1 MESWAV
7 GFAKN
12 FKERDNPKPIGPC
25 IGKVESLSPVC
36 ISIQSGQHML
46 RANQIYVCNQLLE
59 RKSSYN
65 DFTSKGSGQF
75 PCNEGKIANGNYDC
89 SGSGNIHLNA
99 VWKVWDFVMVVPDES
114 GQHFFIVD
122 ILKGVS

>member
-1 MESWAV
+1 MKSWAV
-7 GFAKN
+7 GLAKN

-25 IGKVESLSPVC
+25 IGKVVSLSPVC

-46 RANQIYVCNQLLE
+46 RDNQIYVCNQLLE
-59 RKSSYN
+59 RQSDYN
-65 DFTSKGSGQF
+65 NFKSKGSGKF
-75 PCNEGKIANGNYDC
+75 PCNKNGPAQGDYDCTGAGKI
-89 SGSGNIHLNA
+89 HLDA
-99 VWKVWDFVMVVPDES
+99 VWKVGDFVMVVPDEA

>member
-36 ISIQSGQHML
+36 ISIQSGQHI
-46 RANQIYVCNQLLE
+46 AA
-59 RKSSYN
+59 
-65 DFTSKGSGQF
+65 
-75 PCNEGKIANGNYDC
+75 GK
-89 SGSGNIHLNA
+89 
-99 VWKVWDFVMVVPDES
+99 PD
-114 GQHFFIVD
+114 
-122 ILKGVS
+122 LCM